1 MNILEE
7 NEESHDFTFTD
18 LCNLLKCTCMEHA
31 DHAATAI
38 TALEIVKNQFVND
51 ILAVNHEDL
60 A

>member
-7 NEESHDFTFTD
+7 NEENQDFTFTD

-38 TALEIVKNQFVND
+38 TALEIVKNQLVND
-51 ILAVNHEDL
+51 ILAVNHDNL
-60 A
+60 G